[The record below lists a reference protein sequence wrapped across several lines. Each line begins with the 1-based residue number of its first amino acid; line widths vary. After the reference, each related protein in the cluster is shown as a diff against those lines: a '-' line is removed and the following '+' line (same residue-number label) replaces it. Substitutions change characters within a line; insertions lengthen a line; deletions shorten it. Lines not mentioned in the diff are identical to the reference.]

1 MRNKHSNTILNFIFN
16 FIEDIAVILIKGFV
30 GCLVIFFP
38 LELIGIDFLVGT
50 TIYTH
55 FYEYV
60 GSLLFVGTILHYI
73 LWKTGE

>member
-30 GCLVIFFP
+30 GCLAIFFP

-50 TIYTH
+50 TIHTH

>member
-1 MRNKHSNTILNFIFN
+1 MRNKHSNPILNFIFN

-30 GCLVIFFP
+30 GCLAIFFP

-50 TIYTH
+50 TIHTH